1 MLLHKKQRVRQ
12 IADQVFADYG
22 LEPQVIMETKITDT
36 ALKLCAKGMCCV
48 FVSEVTKEDPFYRDM
63 EADYYELDERY
74 SLPVIAACR
83 RGAYIPQSVRYF
95 LQILNEGDR

>member
-1 MLLHKKQRVRQ
+1 MKQISLNGTWLMYRKDIGKQ
-12 IADQVFADYG
+12 IQAQVPGSVFHDLMENG
-22 LEPQVIMETKITDT
+22 LM
-36 ALKLCAKGMCCV
+36 
-48 FVSEVTKEDPFYRDM
+48 EDPFYRDM

-83 RGAYIPQSVRYF
+83 RGAYVPQSVRYF